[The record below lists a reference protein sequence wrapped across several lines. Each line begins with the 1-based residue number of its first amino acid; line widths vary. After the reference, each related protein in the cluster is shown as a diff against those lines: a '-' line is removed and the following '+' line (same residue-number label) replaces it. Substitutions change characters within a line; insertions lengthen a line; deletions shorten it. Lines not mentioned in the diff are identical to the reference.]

1 MCRSNETAGPATRR
15 RQRRS
20 RAAGFTLVELLV
32 ALAIFAIMSGAAY
45 RALTA
50 MLESREALQ
59 KESRKWR
66 DVSLVVGRLERDLGA
81 ALPRRSWSSTG
92 ISLSP
97 LSSAVDASSA
107 PEGLALTR
115 AGSALLENTLSA
127 PQRVGWRLKENRV
140 ERLTWSG
147 ADAAPREEPTVTA
160 ILSPV
165 TALAFRFLDGKSL
178 EWRPNWGLPGTDE
191 GLPGAVEM
199 TLTLASGEKVV
210 RLVDLPPPP

>member
-1 MCRSNETAGPATRR
+1 MCRNRA
-15 RQRRS
+15 

-32 ALAIFAIMSGAAY
+32 ALTIFAIMSGAAY

-50 MLESREALQ
+50 MLESREALH

-81 ALPRRSWSSTG
+81 ALPRRSWGSTG
-92 ISLSP
+92 SSLAP
-97 LSSAVDASSA
+97 LSSNVDSSSG

-127 PQRVGWRLKENRV
+127 PQRVAWRLKENRV

-160 ILSPV
+160 VLSPV
-165 TALAFRFLDGKSL
+165 TALTFRFLDGKSL
-178 EWRPNWGLPGTDE
+178 QWRPNWGLPGTDE

-199 TLTLASGEKVV
+199 TLTLASGERVV
-210 RLVDLPPPP
+210 RLVDLPPP